1 VLFIAGAV
9 VVDVIR
15 DDTGPSATTTDSTTT
30 TQTTL
35 ETGGSTGGEA
45 STRLPDA
52 YVVTRSSQQLIVPPS
67 NAFFEILVLTLPP
80 GRYQVFAK
88 VGLHNRDPQ
97 QPFVADCGLVP
108 SNEDGTARAPGEIGS
123 DAAFLHLGRSGEA
136 GDQGTFDLSVS
147 QVLRKRGSVV
157 LGCSGYGNEHGAFTS
172 YASIRAIEVGSID
185 ESEAPPK

>member
-1 VLFIAGAV
+1 VLFSAGAV

-15 DDTGPSATTTDSTTT
+15 DDTGPSATTTDGTTT
-30 TQTTL
+30 TQTAL
-35 ETGGSTGGEA
+35 ETGSSGGDA

-67 NAFFEILVLTLPP
+67 SRFFEILVLTLLP
-80 GRYQVFAK
+80 GRYQVFDK
-88 VGLHNRDPQ
+88 VGLSNRDPQ

-108 SNEDGTARAPGEIGS
+108 STEDGRVRAPGEIGS
-123 DAAFLHLGRSGEA
+123 DAAFLRLGRGGEA

-147 QVLRKRGSVV
+147 QVLRKRGAVV
-157 LGCSGYGNEHGAFTS
+157 LGCTGYGNEHGAFTS

-185 ESEAPPK
+185 ENEAPPK

>member
-30 TQTTL
+30 TPTTL
-35 ETGGSTGGEA
+35 ETGEEA

-108 SNEDGTARAPGEIGS
+108 SDEDGTVRAPGEIGS